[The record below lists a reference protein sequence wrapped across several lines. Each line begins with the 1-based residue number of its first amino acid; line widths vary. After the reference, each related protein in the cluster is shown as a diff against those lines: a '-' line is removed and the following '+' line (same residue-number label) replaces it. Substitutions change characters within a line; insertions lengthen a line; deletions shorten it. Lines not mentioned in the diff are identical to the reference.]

1 MLKNQI
7 VRLFFRGNNFQQKV
21 NNSGS
26 MTFTMG
32 NINLAL
38 VAAGI
43 WQLATGRFSIT
54 ESSIFRSM

>member
-1 MLKNQI
+1 
-7 VRLFFRGNNFQQKV
+7 
-21 NNSGS
+21 
-26 MTFTMG
+26 MG

>member
-1 MLKNQI
+1 MLKNQTLC
-7 VRLFFRGNNFQQKV
+7 LFFHLTSFQQKV

-54 ESSIFRSM
+54 ESSIFRTM